1 MPLKRCRG
9 FFLQPSTKRLD
20 KLLPM
25 RQHDLMHELK
35 TFRELNKMSL
45 SALAEQV
52 GVNKATLSRI
62 ETGQRAPSLGLAVR
76 LQNITGIPACRF
88 SSIKTEEKS

>member
-1 MPLKRCRG
+1 MG
-9 FFLQPSTKRLD
+9 LD
-20 KLLPM
+20 KPLPM
-25 RQHDLMHELK
+25 RQHGPMHELK

-88 SSIKTEEKS
+88 STIKTEEKS